1 MIERVKKY
9 IRENHMLKAGDM
21 VAAGISGGAD
31 SIAML
36 HILKSIQHDMDFAL
50 EAVHIHH
57 GIRGEEADRDESMV
71 RKICEEWEIPL
82 EVYHYPVP
90 ELAKEWKL
98 GEEETG
104 RIVRKQ
110 AFSKE
115 RERLGFPEQET
126 EGGPQFLVALAH
138 NRNDLAETMLHHL
151 ARGTGLR
158 GLAGIRPCG
167 DGIIRPVLCLERR
180 EIVNYL
186 KEKGISHITDST
198 NLSDEYTRNR
208 IRHHVLPAMEKEIN
222 PRAVEH
228 MAETA
233 RMLAAADHYL
243 GEKGSQLLS
252 RCEKK
257 DGYLFAEDFFAED
270 RIIQEYAVLE
280 AFGKLAGKR
289 KDFTALHVEQVLSV
303 SEKGIGRYIRLPQNL
318 YAVRQY
324 EGVRLGKTAPRKE
337 PESTE
342 VKGKRGEDPA
352 EDFWEIPVPGS
363 LECPFGIFEAKI
375 FSYKKQKI
383 EEKKCT
389 KWFDYDKIKNSPCVR
404 TRRQGDFLVVNRE
417 GGRKKLNRVFIDEKI
432 PASLRDKI
440 PVVAAGSEILWI
452 PGGRMN
458 EQYKI
463 TSTTG
468 RVLELH
474 YQGGVLS

>member
-1 MIERVKKY
+1 MIQRVKKY

-21 VAAGISGGAD
+21 VAAGVSGGAD

-36 HILKSIQHDMDFAL
+36 HILKSIQQDMGFAL

-71 RKICEEWEIPL
+71 KKICEEWEIPL

-90 ELAKEWKL
+90 ELSEKWKL

-110 AFSKE
+110 AFAGE
-115 RERLGFPEQET
+115 RERLGFPEQGNED
-126 EGGPQFLVALAH
+126 GPQFLVALAH

-186 KEKGISHITDST
+186 DEKGIFHITDSS

-208 IRHHVLPAMEKEIN
+208 IRHHILPVLEDEIN
-222 PRAVEH
+222 RKAVEH

-233 RMLAAADHYL
+233 RMLAAADDYL
-243 GEKGSQLLS
+243 GKKGSELLDK
-252 RCEKK
+252 CKT
-257 DGYLFAEDFFAED
+257 ED
-270 RIIQEYAVLE
+270 RYLLDEAFFEEDPIIQEYAVLE
-280 AFGKLAGKR
+280 AFGRLAGKR
-289 KDFTALHVEQVLSV
+289 KDFTSLHVGQVLSLRKK
-303 SEKGIGRYIRLPQNL
+303 ENGRYTEFPQKL
-318 YAVRQY
+318 RAVKEY
-324 EGVRLGKTAPRKE
+324 GGVRLGKTSPQPEGKKE
-337 PESTE
+337 EYS
-342 VKGKRGEDPA
+342 
-352 EDFWEIPVPGS
+352 EDFWEIPVPGV
-363 LECPFGIFEAKI
+363 LECPFGTFEAKI

-404 TRRQGDFLVVNRE
+404 TRRQGDFLVVNHE
-417 GGRKKLNRVFIDEKI
+417 GGRKKLNRIFIDEKI
-432 PASLRDKI
+432 PAGSRDRI
-440 PVVAAGSEILWI
+440 PVVASGSEILWI

-474 YQGGVLS
+474 YQGGVLA